1 MQQPLRQV
9 LDEFGNVPE
18 EVCSTVEQTP
28 GGRARG
34 LFDPKAKDY
43 RATMDVCAFNG
54 SEWRARYDNP
64 GPLAR
69 RGAPMAPA
77 ALEVSLSDGTTL
89 STNLLPALE
98 LFERER

>member
-9 LDEFGNVPE
+9 LNEFGNVPE

-43 RATMDVCAFNG
+43 RAMDVCAFNG
-54 SEWRARYDNP
+54 SEWRARYDNT
-64 GPLAR
+64 GPLPGEGWVLGAKGTRAASQASALDR
-69 RGAPMAPA
+69 RKA
-77 ALEVSLSDGTTL
+77 
-89 STNLLPALE
+89 
-98 LFERER
+98 